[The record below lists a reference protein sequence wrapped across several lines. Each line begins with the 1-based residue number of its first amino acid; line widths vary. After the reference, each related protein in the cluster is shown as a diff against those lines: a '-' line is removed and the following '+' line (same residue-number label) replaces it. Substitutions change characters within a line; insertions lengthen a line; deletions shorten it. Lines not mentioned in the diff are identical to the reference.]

1 MKESVKQTFEQLF
14 EQYPA
19 LETCRADIRAAFEL
33 LAGSFRDGGKL
44 MLCGNGGSCADCEH
58 ITGELMKG
66 FLSRRPITPEKKA
79 EMLRLNPTLSE
90 EVLSK
95 LQLAVP
101 AIPLPSLTGL
111 NSAFCNDV
119 DPQLVYA
126 QELMGLGKT
135 GDMLLCISTSGN
147 SANCVAAAEVGK
159 ALGLTV
165 IALTGSKGGLL
176 KEKADICICV
186 PETET
191 FKVQELHLPVYHYLC
206 AKAEKVLFD

>member
-1 MKESVKQTFEQLF
+1 MKEYEYLDELISRYPVLAPVK
-14 EQYPA
+14 
-19 LETCRADIRAAFEL
+19 ADIRTAYETL
-33 LAGSFRDGGKL
+33 KECYERGGKL
-44 MLCGNGGSCADCEH
+44 LIAGNGGSCADSEH
-58 ITGELMKG
+58 IVGELMKG
-66 FLSRRPITPEKKA
+66 FLSRRPISPEKRA
-79 EMLRLNPTLSE
+79 EMKKLNPDIGE
-90 EVLSK
+90 DVLSK

-119 DPQLVYA
+119 DPSLVYA
-126 QELMGLGKT
+126 QELMGLGT
-135 GDMLLCISTSGN
+135 PGDMLLCISTSGN

-165 IALTGSKGGLL
+165 IALTGAKGGRL

-206 AKAEKVLFD
+206 AEVEATIFG

>member
-1 MKESVKQTFEQLF
+1 MEELLTR
-14 EQYPA
+14 YPA
-19 LETCRADIRAAFEL
+19 LKCCAEEIGKTTEILISGFK
-33 LAGSFRDGGKL
+33 AGNKL

-66 FLSRRPITPEKKA
+66 FLSRRPISPEKKA
-79 EMLRLNPTLSE
+79 EMKKLNPDIGE
-90 EVLSK
+90 DVLSK

-119 DPQLVYA
+119 DPSLVYA
-126 QELMGLGKT
+126 QELMGLGT
-135 GDMLLCISTSGN
+135 PGDMLLCISTSGN

-165 IALTGSKGGLL
+165 IALTGAKGGLL

-206 AKAEKVLFD
+206 AKAEFELFG